1 MITIVIPTMWR
12 YAPFLNF
19 LKYVIKLDVIDKAI
33 IINNNDELTPNDEI
47 LSHTKISLVNF
58 GKNIYVNPAW
68 NYGVNS
74 SKTNIVCIANDDIIF
89 DIRLFYKINEFIK
102 NDTGV
107 IGLSRGSV
115 EFNQTPITTGEIE
128 FEEFNG
134 QSCYGFGELMF
145 VQKQNWRNIP
155 EGLDI
160 GFGDNFIFDY
170 NYFSGRKN
178 YFISNMFHHH
188 AVSQTT
194 NSLPESVRYDF
205 WKRESN
211 LYEQI
216 KYQIVNKTLD

>member
-19 LKYVIKLDVIDKAI
+19 LKYAIKLDIIDQAI
-33 IINNNDELTPNDEI
+33 IINNDNTKTPNDSV
-47 LSHTKISLVNF
+47 LNNTKIQLVDF

-68 NYGVNS
+68 NFGVNA
-74 SKTNIVCIANDDIIF
+74 SKTNHICIANDDILF
-89 DIRLFYKINEFIK
+89 DIRLFYKIEEFV
-102 NDTGV
+102 NDTTGV
-107 IGLSRGSV
+107 IGLSRGA
-115 EFNQTPITTGEIE
+115 EGFGQTPITTGEIE

-145 VQKQNWRNIP
+145 VQKKFWRDIP
-155 EGLDI
+155 AGLDI

-178 YFISNMFHHH
+178 YLISNMFHHH

-194 NSLPESVRYDF
+194 NSLPESVRYEF
-205 WKRESN
+205 WQRETKI
-211 LYEQI
+211 YEDVKSKI
-216 KYQIVNKTLD
+216 IHKTLD